1 MCGRYVVLTEEEMI
15 EIREIIE
22 EVTQKYGDA
31 AASAMSTG
39 EIYPT
44 NIAPVITADGPVLM
58 RWGFP
63 MHGKSGVTINARS
76 ETAGE
81 KSLFSAA
88 LRARRVIIPT
98 SGFYEWKHDRNG
110 KSTDKFLF
118 RPQGKDTMYLA
129 GLHTNYALPNGDR
142 EDRYVILTT
151 GANESMEPY
160 HTRMPVYVD
169 RDERDAWITD
179 PQATGDILH
188 RPQPDLLAMPA
199 DKPKPAKPKQ
209 ISLFD
214 LTGSDKDEV

>member
-98 SGFYEWKHDRNG
+98 SGFYEWSHDDKG
-110 KSTDKFLF
+110 KSKDKFLF
-118 RPQGKDTMYLA
+118 RRPGQNTLYLA
-129 GLHTNYALPNGDR
+129 GLHTNFALPNGDR

-151 GANESMEPY
+151 EANESMERY
-160 HTRMPVYVD
+160 HNRMPVYVD
-169 RDERDAWITD
+169 RDERDAWISD

-188 RPQPDLLAMPA
+188 RRQPDLLATPA
-199 DKPKPAKPKQ
+199 DKPTPKKPTQ
-209 ISLFD
+209 MSMFD
-214 LTGSDKDEV
+214 LMGGNDDV

>member
-1 MCGRYVVLTEEEMI
+1 MI
-15 EIREIIE
+15 EIREIIGE
-22 EVTQKYGDA
+22 ITRKYGEA
-31 AASAMSTG
+31 AAAAMSTG

-44 NIAPVITADGPVLM
+44 NIAPVISKDGPVIM

-63 MHGKSGVTINARS
+63 MYGKSGVTINARC
-76 ETAGE
+76 ETAPE
-81 KSLFSAA
+81 KTMFSAA

-98 SGFYEWKHDRNG
+98 SGFYEWKHDQNG

-129 GLHTNYALPNGDR
+129 GLHTNFALPNGDR

-151 GANESMEPY
+151 DANESMAPY

-169 RDERDAWITD
+169 SDEHDAWISD

-188 RPQPDLLAMPA
+188 RRQPDLLATPA
-199 DKPKPAKPKQ
+199 DKPTPKKPTQ
-209 ISLFD
+209 VSMFD
-214 LTGSDKDEV
+214 LMGGNDDEV